1 MEYSHPVTV
10 PPNQVRTDGGTRK
23 ANTCIAATCTMGL
36 NEESEREM
44 ERDVEEH
51 RELYD
56 ALADDHEDE

>member
-1 MEYSHPVTV
+1 
-10 PPNQVRTDGGTRK
+10 
-23 ANTCIAATCTMGL
+23 MGL

-44 ERDVEEH
+44 ERDVEEN